1 MLTYILRRILY
12 MIPTVIAISIVAFI
26 VIQLP
31 AGDYSDVLVA
41 ERRAMGEDID
51 RSEIDRIIDLYGLD
65 QPIHVQYWK
74 WVTGIVTRGDFGRSF
89 MFGQPVTSL
98 IWSRI
103 ALTFVLSFATT
114 MFIWIVAIPIGIYS
128 ALKQYSLGDY
138 VATTVGFLGL
148 AIPNFLLAL
157 IFMWISFSAFG
168 QTVGGLFSREFVDA
182 AWSFAKVLDLLAHL
196 WIPVIVLGTAGTAS
210 LIRQMRANLLDELRK
225 PYVATA
231 RSKGLRERTVIWRYP
246 VRIALNFFVSAQAN
260 ILVTLVS
267 GATIVSVVLSLPT
280 SGALLLR
287 ALTAQDMYLAGTFI
301 LLLSVLNVISTLLS
315 DIALAI
321 LDPRIRYTKS

>member
-1 MLTYILRRILY
+1 MLTYIIRRILY
-12 MIPTVIAISIVAFI
+12 MIPTVVAISIVAFI

-31 AGDYSDVLVA
+31 AGDYSDVLIGQ
-41 ERRAMGEDID
+41 RQAMGEEVDHA
-51 RSEIDRIIDLYGLD
+51 EINRIIERYGLD
-65 QPIHVQYWK
+65 QPVHVQYWR
-74 WVTGIVTRGDFGRSF
+74 WVTGIVTRGDFGQSF
-89 MFGQPVTSL
+89 MFEQPVENL

-103 ALTFVLSFATT
+103 AFTFVLSFSTT
-114 MFIWIVAIPIGIYS
+114 IFIWIVAIPIGIFS

-138 VATTVGFLGL
+138 VATTIGFLGL

-157 IFMWISFSAFG
+157 IFMWVSFSVFG
-168 QTVGGLFSREFVDA
+168 QSVGGLFSPEFVDA
-182 AWSFAKVLDLLAHL
+182 AWSIPKLLDLLSHL

-246 VRIALNFFVSAQAN
+246 VRIAMNFFVSAQAN
-260 ILVTLVS
+260 ILVNLIS

-280 SGALLLR
+280 SGSLLLR

-301 LLLSVLNVISTLLS
+301 LLLSVLNVISTLMS
-315 DIALAI
+315 DIALAM